1 MFFMSTNKLS
11 VKLKKL
17 LNLLNISN
25 IGKISLNQNIL
36 EYCDSIKYIEL
47 IVELEKVAKKKI
59 GKIKIE
65 KFSDIEKFLKK

>member
-1 MFFMSTNKLS
+1 MA
-11 VKLKKL
+11 LK
-17 LNLLNISN
+17 NLTQ
-25 IGKISLNQNIL
+25 NQNIL

>member
-11 VKLKKL
+11 LKLKKL

-59 GKIKIE
+59 NKIKIE